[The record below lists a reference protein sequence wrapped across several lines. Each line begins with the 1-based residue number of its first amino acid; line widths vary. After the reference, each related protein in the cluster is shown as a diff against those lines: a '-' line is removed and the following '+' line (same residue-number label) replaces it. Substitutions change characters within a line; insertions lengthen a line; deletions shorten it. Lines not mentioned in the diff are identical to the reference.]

1 VEFLEVVIGPKKVE
15 MQKEKVEGIL
25 NWPVPKN
32 IKEMQ
37 KFLELANYYR

>member
-1 VEFLEVVIGPKKVE
+1 MEFLEVVIGPKKVE

-25 NWPVPKN
+25 NWPAPKN